1 MQKVSD
7 RIVDEAKKIS
17 DMTILELM
25 AERERIDALIY
36 EKMQD
41 RAKFVEESNPE
52 QAKKMLSEINALKA
66 QDDEFAMQLYMLNE
80 SQDRFFTAVTI
91 ENNIIGINEEFS
103 DDESIAI
110 DLDNCRLF
118 EVLAGLDEKTDAALV
133 HVGIE
138 DYGLEFSA
146 RYYPGTSVVEFY
158 MHITG
163 DDEDIVEAVK
173 NALQDTYD
181 DPVVILDEETEE
193 LFREIF
199 QEEFADKIAEMG
211 IER

>member
-1 MQKVSD
+1 MKKVSD
-7 RIVDEAKKIS
+7 RIVDEAKEIS
-17 DMTILELM
+17 DMTIFELM
-25 AERERIDALIY
+25 EARTKIDALIY

-41 RAKFVEESNPE
+41 RAKIVDESNPE
-52 QAKKMLSEINALKA
+52 QAKRMLSEIDALKE
-66 QDDEFAMQLYMLNE
+66 QNDELARQLYELNK

-103 DDESIAI
+103 DEESIAI

-118 EVLAGLDEKTDAALV
+118 ETLAGLDEETDAALV
-133 HVGIE
+133 QKGID

-146 RYYPGTSVVEFY
+146 KYFPNTSVVELY
-158 MHITG
+158 MHIDG
-163 DDEDIVEAVK
+163 DEAIVEDLK

-181 DPVVILDEETEE
+181 DPVVILDESTEE

-211 IER
+211 VER